1 MNKLLL
7 IIPLIFFLSCAKEH
21 DKGNIIKINA
31 LDTQNEIIK
40 KSTLVLPSMRQYQ
53 WQKNEFIAFI
63 HFGPNTFTRREW
75 GTGKEDPKIF
85 NPKELDEKQWIATIK
100 SAGMKLVMITAKHHD
115 GFCLWPTQTTP
126 HSVKNSLWKNGNG
139 DIIKE
144 LTATAFQN
152 GIKVGLYLSPADL
165 NQIEAPYGKYG
176 NGSKTVLT
184 KIPSNPD
191 LQKKAKTVF
200 EYKLDDYNKLFMNQL
215 YELLTRYG
223 EISEVWFDGANPKP
237 GTGQKYNSK
246 AWFDMIRKLQP
257 NAVIAI
263 AGPDVRWC
271 GNEAGHT
278 RKVEWSV
285 IPFKKEEK
293 DFIKPNATA
302 EDLGSRSKLYHAD
315 YLKWYPA
322 ETNTSIRN
330 GWFYRDSLQQVKT
343 VETLLDTWYRSVGG
357 NTVFLLNL
365 TPDRRGLIPNKDAN
379 NLRRL
384 GAIIK
389 ESFQTNLVDNANIKA
404 SNSAAENPV
413 KYAIDNDEY
422 TCWKTTD
429 NTENANIIID
439 LKKTESFNRLV
450 LKEAILHY
458 GQRIEQ
464 FAFDIWSDNKW
475 KEVANGTVVGYKNI
489 RRFPTVSASKVRI
502 RILQS
507 RVAPTLS
514 HIGLYL
520 APTFISNPKIT
531 RNRNG
536 MVSLKCQT
544 PDPVIYYTTDGTN
557 PDNRS
562 KIYTKPFYFPIGETI
577 KAVAYINNG
586 KQQSDRIEKHFYLCQ
601 EKWSVNSSGKKNS
614 KNLLLAI
621 DNNKNTI
628 YSCKSEKK
636 HSAITIN
643 LGEKTKISGFYYL
656 PRQDKSL
663 QGITQSYAFAISNDG
678 KNWKNVK
685 KGSFS
690 NIKNNPVI
698 QKVMLKQ
705 NTTASF
711 IRFTSTQNINND
723 SWFSAAELGVITP

>member
-7 IIPLIFFLSCAKEH
+7 IIPLIFFLSCAKQP
-21 DKGNIIKINA
+21 DKGNIIKIDA
-31 LDTQNEIIK
+31 SDTKNEIIK
-40 KSTLVLPSMRQYQ
+40 KSTLVLPSMRQYE

-85 NPKELDEKQWIATIK
+85 NPSELDVKQWINAIK
-100 SAGMKLVMITAKHHD
+100 SAGMKMVMITAKHHD

-126 HSVKNSLWKNGNG
+126 HSVKNSLWQNGNG
-139 DIIKE
+139 DVIKE
-144 LTATAFQN
+144 LTVTALQN

-165 NQIEAPYGKYG
+165 NQIEAPYGTYG
-176 NGSKTVLT
+176 NGSKMVLT

-191 LQKKAKTVF
+191 LQRKAKTVF
-200 EYKLDDYNKLFMNQL
+200 EYELDDYNKLFMNQL

-330 GWFYRDSLQQVKT
+330 GWFYRDSLQQIKT

-365 TPDRRGLIPNKDAN
+365 TPDRRGLIPQKDAN
-379 NLRRL
+379 NLRKL

-389 ESFQTNLVDNANIKA
+389 KSFQTNLVNNAKIKA
-404 SNSAAENPV
+404 SNSAAENPI
-413 KYAIDNDEY
+413 KYATDNNEY
-422 TCWKTTD
+422 TCWKTKD
-429 NTENANIIID
+429 NTESTNIIIN

-458 GQRIEQ
+458 GQRIER
-464 FAFDIWSDNKW
+464 FAFDIWSNNKW
-475 KEVANGTVVGYKNI
+475 TEVANGTVVGYKNI

-520 APTFISNPKIT
+520 APTFISNPQIT
-531 RNRNG
+531 RNRKG
-536 MVSLKCQT
+536 MVSLQCQT
-544 PDPVIYYTTDGTN
+544 PDPVIYYTTNGTK

-562 KIYTKPFYFPIGETI
+562 KIYTTPFYFPNAGTI
-577 KAVAYINNG
+577 KAIAYIDNG
-586 KQQSDRIEKHFYLCQ
+586 NQQSDRIEKHFYLCPQ
-601 EKWSVNSSGKKNS
+601 KWSISASNKQDS

-628 YSCKSEKK
+628 YSCKTEK
-636 HSAITIN
+636 HHPAITIN
-643 LGEKTKISGFYYL
+643 LGEKTKISGFFYL

-663 QGITQSYAFAISNDG
+663 QGITQSYALAISNDG
-678 KNWKNVK
+678 KNWKNIK

-690 NIKNNPVI
+690 NIKNNPII
-698 QKVMLKQ
+698 QKVMFRK
-705 NTTASF
+705 NATATF
-711 IRFTSTQNINND
+711 IRFTSTKSINND
-723 SWFSAAELGVITP
+723 NQFSVAELGVITP